1 MLVNLFR
8 ITCLSLALFFMLDM
22 FFFSGSK
29 VFVETG
35 FGKQLRFFTLWSLIA
50 NFVALIF
57 LTLSS
62 RFKIFDRAAPFIAI
76 SAMMGFFTIILYWG
90 LFFIDPTLVNYA
102 GERLDFSREIYLHFA
117 GPALLFFDAF
127 ILKKAFSDFY
137 RITIFAF
144 FINFGYFGWLEIF
157 VQPNSDFPVGKITAG
172 LPYPFM
178 NDMPFEHRLIFMLIC
193 FIFGALFIWILTNVQ
208 KKYA

>member
-1 MLVNLFR
+1 MLVTLFR
-8 ITCLSLALFFMLDM
+8 ITCLSLALFFVLDM

-50 NFVALIF
+50 NFFALIF

-62 RFKIFDRAAPFIAI
+62 SFKIFDRAAPFIAI
-76 SAMMGFFTIILYWG
+76 SALMGFFTIVLYWG

-102 GERLDFSREIYLHFA
+102 GERLNFSREIYLHFA

-127 ILKKAFSDFY
+127 ILKKAFTDFY
-137 RITIFAF
+137 RITAFAF
-144 FINFGYFGWLEIF
+144 FINFASTSISNIDIF
-157 VQPNSDFPVGKITAG
+157 FLLNSISLINRAPVANSAAMPCAAQKIDLNG
-172 LPYPFM
+172 F
-178 NDMPFEHRLIFMLIC
+178 
-193 FIFGALFIWILTNVQ
+193 
-208 KKYA
+208 

>member
-1 MLVNLFR
+1 MIVTLFR
-8 ITCLSLALFFMLDM
+8 ITCLSLALFFVLDM

-62 RFKIFDRAAPFIAI
+62 SFKIFDRAAPFIAI
-76 SAMMGFFTIILYWG
+76 SALMGFFTIILYWG

-102 GERLDFSREIYLHFA
+102 GERLDFSREVHLHF
-117 GPALLFFDAF
+117 FWT
-127 ILKKAFSDFY
+127 S
-137 RITIFAF
+137 T
-144 FINFGYFGWLEIF
+144 
-157 VQPNSDFPVGKITAG
+157 
-172 LPYPFM
+172 
-178 NDMPFEHRLIFMLIC
+178 
-193 FIFGALFIWILTNVQ
+193 FIF
-208 KKYA
+208 

>member
-50 NFVALIF
+50 NFFALII

-62 RFKIFDRAAPFIAI
+62 SFIIFDRAAPFIAI
-76 SAMMGFFTIILYWG
+76 SALMGFFTIVLYWG

-102 GERLDFSREIYLHFA
+102 GEKD
-117 GPALLFFDAF
+117 
-127 ILKKAFSDFY
+127 
-137 RITIFAF
+137 
-144 FINFGYFGWLEIF
+144 
-157 VQPNSDFPVGKITAG
+157 
-172 LPYPFM
+172 
-178 NDMPFEHRLIFMLIC
+178 
-193 FIFGALFIWILTNVQ
+193 
-208 KKYA
+208 